1 MCLVSCVQVFSA
13 CMTPGC
19 VASRRHTLVRVLSDG
34 TERPITDS
42 EVSRLRHGA
51 AHDRPAHAERAA
63 GGGPEAAAGGRAAPA
78 LATPAADAGSRA
90 APALATPAAG
100 AAAKAL
106 ARLPEPAALRF
117 LRQMRP
123 GAAEAALVALQ
134 ARAPEGACAVAG
146 YTNPTIIA
154 LLPMWV
160 VRAVLGTFG
169 DMHAGQSRLRSCPK
183 RNMSMRCRAHVED

>member
-63 GGGPEAAAGGRAAPA
+63 GGGPEAAAGG
-78 LATPAADAGSRA
+78 RA